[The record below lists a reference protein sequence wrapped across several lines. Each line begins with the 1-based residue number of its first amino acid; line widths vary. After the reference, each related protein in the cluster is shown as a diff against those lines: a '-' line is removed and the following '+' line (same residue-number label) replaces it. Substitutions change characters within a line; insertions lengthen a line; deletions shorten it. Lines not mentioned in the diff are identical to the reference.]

1 MGISFLKW
9 NVFLWKDLLH
19 IASIMNCKT
28 TERKPFFKDGLCT
41 RFAAY
46 TVILL
51 RNYKK
56 HLAHVCA
63 YNQHVRICFGD
74 TNIQT
79 ILKKLQLC
87 HCMSSHEYRDVHD
100 SNIKSL
106 SLVILIRIDVLLIKM
121 KNGKT
126 ADLSNILNQYRK
138 FRIELMVL
146 NIDKLNQDYGNSLQF
161 YHYIYL

>member
-19 IASIMNCKT
+19 IASIMNSKT

-46 TVILL
+46 IVILL
-51 RNYKK
+51 RKYKK

-63 YNQHVRICFGD
+63 YNQHVRIYFGD

-100 SNIKSL
+100 RNIK
-106 SLVILIRIDVLLIKM
+106 I
-121 KNGKT
+121 
-126 ADLSNILNQYRK
+126 
-138 FRIELMVL
+138 
-146 NIDKLNQDYGNSLQF
+146 
-161 YHYIYL
+161 